1 MAEQEIT
8 TLSLERYAPDAKALI
23 VATQGLADA
32 SRHAEVTPL
41 HLLAQ
46 CLTGDLAIQEV
57 FRKASV
63 NLPDMQAAVE
73 TALAR
78 QPVARERA
86 WLSGLLMDLMRRA
99 EREALRTPDA
109 MVHVEHLL
117 NALAQEVRGAAGE
130 ILGAFQVGPGSL
142 RPHLGLLRAVPEVPA
157 TPARGGHPI
166 LGLYTANLVELARG
180 GQVRP
185 VIGRG
190 MELRRLLTIL

>member
-99 EREALRTPDA
+99 EREALRTPES
-109 MVHVEHLL
+109 MVDRKSTRL
-117 NALAQEVRGAAGE
+117 NSSHSQ
-130 ILGAFQVGPGSL
+130 ISY
-142 RPHLGLLRAVPEVPA
+142 AVFC
-157 TPARGGHPI
+157 
-166 LGLYTANLVELARG
+166 L
-180 GQVRP
+180 
-185 VIGRG
+185 
-190 MELRRLLTIL
+190 